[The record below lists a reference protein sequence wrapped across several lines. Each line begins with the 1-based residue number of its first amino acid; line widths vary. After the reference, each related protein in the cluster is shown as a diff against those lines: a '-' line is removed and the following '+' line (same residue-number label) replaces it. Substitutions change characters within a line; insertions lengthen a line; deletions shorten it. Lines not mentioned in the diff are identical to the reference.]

1 MLLHSKPVQTIKDI
15 KCLVG
20 QHEWIHIKSDY
31 SPVLGFLCLTGFK
44 ADSIISVNVNVKEN
58 VNV

>member
-1 MLLHSKPVQTIKDI
+1 MLLHSKPAQTIKDI
-15 KCLVG
+15 KCVVG

-31 SPVLGFLCLTGFK
+31 SPVLGFHCLNEFE